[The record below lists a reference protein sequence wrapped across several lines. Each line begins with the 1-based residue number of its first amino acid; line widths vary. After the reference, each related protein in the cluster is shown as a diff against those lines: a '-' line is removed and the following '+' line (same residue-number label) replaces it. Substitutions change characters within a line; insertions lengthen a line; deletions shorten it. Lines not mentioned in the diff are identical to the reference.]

1 MNDMEESGLVY
12 GAVEEFSVV
21 EIKNSVGS
29 LKNGKAVGPT
39 GITAEHFKWLGIE
52 RIGWLTMLMNKI
64 NGEETSSCGLD
75 KELYD

>member
-21 EIKNSVGS
+21 EIKNSVES

-39 GITAEHFKWLGIE
+39 GITAEHFKMAG
-52 RIGWLTMLMNKI
+52 
-64 NGEETSSCGLD
+64 
-75 KELYD
+75 Y